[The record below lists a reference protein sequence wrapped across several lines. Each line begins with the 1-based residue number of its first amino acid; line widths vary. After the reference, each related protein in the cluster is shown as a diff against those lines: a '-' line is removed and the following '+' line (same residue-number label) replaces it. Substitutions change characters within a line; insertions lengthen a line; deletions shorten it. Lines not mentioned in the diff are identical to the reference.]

1 MKSRI
6 LSLLLIGSLLCSGAV
21 AQDYKKIVQQQF
33 MHYTNL
39 VIKKDFRA
47 AADFIIDDLYTLVP
61 KEQVITAME
70 TIFNMPEFDYQ
81 VDSAKILR
89 VDNAQLIDS
98 AHFVKLKYSN
108 ILRMRFGTDSLQADS
123 TIAENEL
130 LTLTLQSKF
139 GEPNVTYNKT
149 TGYYHILSVKD
160 VIGKSADLKQW
171 KFIVMEDDKIPFLKK
186 ILPKELLE

>member
-1 MKSRI
+1 
-6 LSLLLIGSLLCSGAV
+6 
-21 AQDYKKIVQQQF
+21 
-33 MHYTNL
+33 
-39 VIKKDFRA
+39 
-47 AADFIIDDLYTLVP
+47 
-61 KEQVITAME
+61 ME

-123 TIAENEL
+123 TIVENEL